1 MPLLCINYIFIILKN
16 LTMVKKLLFAFTVFL
31 STTQIQAQS
40 EETRELNCY
49 NKWSIKFEQRGA
61 DEVEDGIYT
70 DVIITS
76 RVGAKASC
84 WSGKAEVRKKKLVK
98 FYIIKEDNTEEEVT
112 RTWKKDYDNKDVDII
127 NGISETML
135 TVHNEMI
142 NVLWPKKIKAKKAAA
157 RQAPEPT
164 DD

>member
-1 MPLLCINYIFIILKN
+1 MIKKVLL
-16 LTMVKKLLFAFTVFL
+16 AFTIAL
-31 STTQIQAQS
+31 SVTQLQAQT
-40 EETRELNCY
+40 EENRELNCY
-49 NKWSIKFEQRGA
+49 NKWSIKFEERGA

-76 RVGAKASC
+76 RIGAKANC

-112 RTWKKDYDNKDVDII
+112 RTWKKEFDNKDVDII

-157 RQAPEPT
+157 KKAPEPT

>member
-1 MPLLCINYIFIILKN
+1 MIKKILLA
-16 LTMVKKLLFAFTVFL
+16 FAI
-31 STTQIQAQS
+31 SITTIQVQAQT
-40 EETRELNCY
+40 EENRELNCY

-76 RVGAKASC
+76 RVGAKANC

-112 RTWKKDYDNKDVDII
+112 RTWKKEYDNKDVDII

-142 NVLWPKKIKAKKAAA
+142 NVLWPKKIKPKKAAA
-157 RQAPEPT
+157 KQAPEPT